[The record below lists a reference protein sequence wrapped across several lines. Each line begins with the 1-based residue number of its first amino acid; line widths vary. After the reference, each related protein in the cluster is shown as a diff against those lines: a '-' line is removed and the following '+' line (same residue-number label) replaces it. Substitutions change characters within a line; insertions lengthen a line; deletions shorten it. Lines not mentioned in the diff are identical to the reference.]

1 MPPLATGL
9 GLGIFVV
16 LIIISIMIQRSRRYN
31 KLMNLSGDIIANA
44 EQAQYICEIDDAIS
58 EINELFPRRNE
69 LQRNRVRMLLRRRE
83 RMVEW
88 KATYAPY
95 ETIRDACRLLNVPD
109 DSCDDDISRAAKALL
124 DDLEPKALRKRKA
137 PKGVF
142 VTAKIRRAEII
153 RARDLLRKRPR

>member
-16 LIIISIMIQRSRRYN
+16 LIIISIMIQKSRRYN
-31 KLMNLSGDIIANA
+31 KLM
-44 EQAQYICEIDDAIS
+44 
-58 EINELFPRRNE
+58 
-69 LQRNRVRMLLRRRE
+69 
-83 RMVEW
+83 
-88 KATYAPY
+88 
-95 ETIRDACRLLNVPD
+95 NVPD
-109 DSCDDDISRAAKALL
+109 DSCDDDINRAAKALL

>member
-16 LIIISIMIQRSRRYN
+16 LIIISIMIQKSRRYN

-69 LQRNRVRMLLRRRE
+69 LQR
-83 RMVEW
+83 W
-88 KATYAPY
+88 Q
-95 ETIRDACRLLNVPD
+95 
-109 DSCDDDISRAAKALL
+109 
-124 DDLEPKALRKRKA
+124 
-137 PKGVF
+137 
-142 VTAKIRRAEII
+142 
-153 RARDLLRKRPR
+153 

>member
-16 LIIISIMIQRSRRYN
+16 LIIISIMIQKSRRYN
-31 KLMNLSGDIIANA
+31 KLMNLRDDIFAKA
-44 EQAQYICEIDDAIS
+44 EQAQYIYEIDDAIRECNALLS
-58 EINELFPRRNE
+58 RWEDQQNY
-69 LQRNRVRMLLRRRE
+69 RVFMLIRQRE
-83 RMVEW
+83 RMVR
-88 KATYAPY
+88 KKVTYAPY

-109 DSCDDDISRAAKALL
+109 DSCEDDINRAAKALL
-124 DDLEPKALRKRKA
+124 DALEPKALKKRKA